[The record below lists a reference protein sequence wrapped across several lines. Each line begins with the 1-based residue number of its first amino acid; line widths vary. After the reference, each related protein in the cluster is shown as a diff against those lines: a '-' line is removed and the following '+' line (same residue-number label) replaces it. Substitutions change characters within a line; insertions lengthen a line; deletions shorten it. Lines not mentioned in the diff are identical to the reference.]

1 MTLGPALSSLTLGLS
16 GANVTTNS
24 TVKAPSTVARRLLV
38 MALTLAAPAILLMGA
53 LVAMQYSE
61 GQRRFATQLTAMT
74 RALSLATDRQIGQ
87 GQSILQGLAVSSAL
101 AEGDLKT
108 FDKQAREA
116 TKGRD
121 AWVVLMSQDRQVLNT
136 RMGAG
141 EAPPAMRLSDAD
153 WDRMSHGRTTV
164 SDLIPRPAPLPPIIG
179 FDMPVLVEGKIFVLG
194 YIQSPD
200 NFHSLM
206 AAQAFPNTWT
216 ASIVDRNAALVARS
230 RDQDKMLGRHASKD
244 MQRAM
249 AHANEG
255 VIFSQTLDGTKT
267 LSAFSRSQK
276 SGWTFIV
283 GVPRDELNRTVL
295 TSLGPAIAGA
305 ALLIALG
312 VAAALGFARPIS
324 RDVRGL
330 VAEAE
335 ALAAGR
341 PLDPAPSH
349 LQEIAEVRGSLQAAA
364 DILRAREDD
373 ARKAADRQQL
383 MINELNHRVKNTLVV
398 VQSLARHSLRSTGEQ
413 GGENGLTQFNDR
425 LYTLASAHDLLTRRN
440 WEGADLGELLAE
452 ALKPYASQVTLDGPP
467 LPLAPN
473 AAVALAMIFHELATN
488 ASKYGALS
496 NDTGRVA
503 VSWSLGGR
511 TLLTIEWR
519 ERGGPL
525 VKPPERGGFGSRLI
539 AASLKGDLAGSAAF
553 DYAPEGLTCVLSIIA
568 PPKSATQL
576 GEA

>member
-1 MTLGPALSSLTLGLS
+1 
-16 GANVTTNS
+16 
-24 TVKAPSTVARRLLV
+24 
-38 MALTLAAPAILLMGA
+38 MALTLAAPAILLMAA

-101 AEGDLKT
+101 AEGDLVA

-116 TKGRD
+116 TRGRD
-121 AWVVLMSQDRQVLNT
+121 AWIVLMSQDRQLLNT
-136 RMGAG
+136 RMAPGAT
-141 EAPPAMRLSDAD
+141 PPAMRLSDVD

-164 SDLIPRPAPLPPIIG
+164 SDLIQRPAPLPPIIG
-179 FDMPVLVEGKIFVLG
+179 FDLPVVVKGEVFVLG

-206 AAQAFPNTWT
+206 TAQAFPSTWT
-216 ASIVDRNAALVARS
+216 ASIVDRKAALVARS
-230 RDQDKMLGRHASKD
+230 RDQDRMLGKHASPD
-244 MQRAM
+244 MRRAM
-249 AHANEG
+249 ARATEG
-255 VIFSQTLDGTKT
+255 VIHSQTLDGVKT
-267 LSAFSRSQK
+267 LSAFSRSQT

-283 GVPRDELNRTVL
+283 GVPRDELNRAIL
-295 TSLGPAIAGA
+295 AALGPAIAGA
-305 ALLIALG
+305 GLLIALS
-312 VAAALGFARPIS
+312 VAAAAGFARPIS
-324 RDVRGL
+324 RDVRSL
-330 VAEAE
+330 VDEAE

-364 DILRAREDD
+364 EILRARDD
-373 ARKAADRQQL
+373 EARRAAERQQL

-398 VQSLARHSLRSTGEQ
+398 VQSLARHSLRSGS
-413 GGENGLTQFNDR
+413 ENGDGLTQFNDR

-452 ALKPYASQVTLDGPP
+452 ALRPYASQVTLDGPS

-496 NDTGRVA
+496 NESGRVT
-503 VSWSLGGR
+503 VSWTLDGRSLR
-511 TLLTIEWR
+511 TITWR
-519 ERGGPL
+519 ERGGPA
-525 VKPPERGGFGSRLI
+525 VKPPERDGFGSRLI

-553 DYAPEGLTCVLSIIA
+553 DYAPEGLTCVLSIVA
-568 PPKSATQL
+568 PSTGA
-576 GEA
+576 A

>member
-1 MTLGPALSSLTLGLS
+1 
-16 GANVTTNS
+16 
-24 TVKAPSTVARRLLV
+24 

-87 GQSILQGLAVSSAL
+87 GQSILQGLSVSPAL

-108 FDKQAREA
+108 FEKQAREA

-121 AWVVLMSQDRQVLNT
+121 AWVVLMSQDRQWLNT
-136 RMGAG
+136 RMGPG
-141 EAPPAMRLSDAD
+141 ESPPVISLSDAD

-164 SDLIPRPAPLPPIIG
+164 SDLIERPAPLPPIIG

-206 AAQAFPNTWT
+206 TAQAFPETWT
-216 ASIVDRNAALVARS
+216 ASIVDRKAALVARS
-230 RDQDKMLGRHASKD
+230 RDQQKMLGRYASGD
-244 MQRAM
+244 MQQAM
-249 AHANEG
+249 ARANEG
-255 VIFSQTLDGTKT
+255 VIHSQTLDGVKT

-295 TSLGPAIAGA
+295 TSLGPAVAGA
-305 ALLIALG
+305 ALLIALA

-330 VAEAE
+330 VGEAE
-335 ALAAGR
+335 ALAAGA

-364 DILRAREDD
+364 DILRARDD
-373 ARKAADRQQL
+373 EARRAAERQQL

-398 VQSLARHSLRSTGEQ
+398 VQSLARHSLRPVADQ
-413 GGENGLTQFNDR
+413 GDLEHGLNQFNDR

-452 ALKPYASQVTLDGPP
+452 ALKPYASQVSLDGPSV
-467 LPLAPN
+467 PLAPN

-496 NDTGRVA
+496 TDSGKVA

-519 ERGGPL
+519 ERGGPA

-539 AASLKGDLAGSAAF
+539 AASLKGDLAGSATF
-553 DYAPEGLTCVLSIIA
+553 DYAPEGLTCVMSIIA
-568 PPKSATQL
+568 PPQVSLAKGAV
-576 GEA
+576 